1 MHRPRHKSPS
11 LYAASA
17 IALVT
22 ALSAALGLNGA
33 AYGQRINQAISV
45 AVVPF
50 ADRTAHPSELIADKA
65 TDAVALALE
74 DSQEY
79 VVTPR
84 ADTTSEMAATGIARA
99 AGLVRTFP
107 EVQLCRLGER
117 LRVEK
122 VAAGSVD
129 GLSVAK
135 TGECSCTLTV
145 RLLDVATQEYLDGA
159 TVGYSTKPIPGW
171 KGESADVINEALRSA
186 AELAV
191 TKMQTSRRPR
201 ANVDMVDQA
210 GAIHI
215 NLGFRDGVEN
225 GMELLVVRGVWN
237 AAQERVVLRKLGVIE
252 VKQVDFNQSRCA
264 LKSGAMP
271 RTSDKC
277 YVMYRPTQSLQK
289 ASGRAKATRYARIA
303 IGLGALF
310 GAYSIMTGKDAQ
322 SAPSAKAFLS
332 QAYPG
337 ADPRIQV
344 TAGGGT
350 GSRQVYGWLVYR
362 GSTRGFPAEAD
373 NRNYLVSAARGEK
386 LGVFEDDP
394 QRQVGITFEMTFNYL
409 DETGDQQAADVAIT
423 YNHTELAAGSSYYYR
438 LRRFVDPGRVRI
450 PVSTGQV
457 ADLVDV
463 SFTVDP
469 ADALSSESSPAGP
482 VTYFQPPTPELPSD
496 GNSAVN
502 PLANKTRFTWTPSF
516 GADQYKVYLYD
527 NASATGSPVKISPVL
542 TNMSVDAAGSMNWLL
557 NTALDPTTTY
567 YWFVG
572 ARRSSDAAEPV
583 IQSLGTSGW
592 IFSSAFS
599 FTTSPTPPNPASAM
613 AVTTTGHKPTS
624 TRAGSKPGWWPDV
637 RGR

>member
-1 MHRPRHKSPS
+1 MHRPRHTSPS
-11 LYAASA
+11 FKAASA

-22 ALSAALGLNGA
+22 ALSAVLCLCGA

-84 ADTTSEMAATGIARA
+84 TDTASEMAAVGISRV

-117 LRVEK
+117 LRAEK
-122 VAAGSVD
+122 VASGSVD
-129 GLSVAK
+129 SLSVSK
-135 TGECSCTLTV
+135 VGECNCTLTV

-159 TVGYSTKPIPGW
+159 TVEYATKPIPGW

-215 NLGFRDGVEN
+215 NLGFRDGMEN

-237 AAQERVVLRKLGVIE
+237 AAQERVALRKLGVIE

-277 YVMYRPTQSLQK
+277 YVMYRPSQSLQK
-289 ASGRAKATRYARIA
+289 AAGRAKATKYARIA

-310 GAYSIMTGKDAQ
+310 GAYAVMTGKDAQ
-322 SAPSAKAFLS
+322 SAPNARAYLS

-344 TAGGGT
+344 TATGGT
-350 GSRQVYGWLVYR
+350 GSRQVYAWLVYR
-362 GSTRGFPAEAD
+362 GDTRGFPAEAD
-373 NRNYLVSAARGEK
+373 NRNYLVSAIRGEK

-394 QRQVGITFEMTFNYL
+394 ERQVDITFEMAFTYL
-409 DETGDQQAADVAIT
+409 DEEAEQQDADIAIT
-423 YNHTELAAGSSYYYR
+423 YNHAELSAGSSYYYR
-438 LRRFVDPGRVRI
+438 LRRIVDPGRVRF
-450 PVSTGQV
+450 PNTQQV
-457 ADLVDV
+457 
-463 SFTVDP
+463 
-469 ADALSSESSPAGP
+469 
-482 VTYFQPPTPELPSD
+482 
-496 GNSAVN
+496 
-502 PLANKTRFTWTPSF
+502 RTW
-516 GADQYKVYLYD
+516 
-527 NASATGSPVKISPVL
+527 
-542 TNMSVDAAGSMNWLL
+542 
-557 NTALDPTTTY
+557 
-567 YWFVG
+567 
-572 ARRSSDAAEPV
+572 
-583 IQSLGTSGW
+583 
-592 IFSSAFS
+592 
-599 FTTSPTPPNPASAM
+599 
-613 AVTTTGHKPTS
+613 
-624 TRAGSKPGWWPDV
+624 
-637 RGR
+637 